1 VRFLVALSHWL
12 GQTHLGVFIR
22 DSSYA
27 FAAIEMLHLLA
38 LAIFGGSI
46 ILVDLRFLN
55 LGFKTQTAP
64 AVARELL
71 PLTIGGVIAM
81 AISGVLMYAGGP
93 MRYFH
98 NPAFQLKMVLFVI
111 ALAIHFP
118 LQMVAARS
126 LEVAPA
132 RQRLFQAAA
141 VTSLLLWFA
150 IGFSGRVIGY
160 L

>member
-1 VRFLVALSHWL
+1 MRFLVGLSHWL
-12 GQTHLGVFIR
+12 GKTHLGIFVR

-27 FAAIEMLHLLA
+27 FPAIEMFHLLA
-38 LAIFGGSI
+38 LAIFGGSVL
-46 ILVDLRFLN
+46 LVDLRFLN
-55 LGFKTQTAP
+55 LGFKTQAVP

-71 PLTIGGVIAM
+71 PLTLGGVIAM

-111 ALAIHFP
+111 ALVVHFP
-118 LQMVAARS
+118 LQVAAARS
-126 LEVAPA
+126 QEVAPA
-132 RQRLFQAAA
+132 RQRLFKVAA
-141 VTSLLLWFA
+141 VASLLLWFA